1 MISLIGFNLLQQKQ
15 RLRAINC
22 EIMTVLLLLRFLWI
36 ICALSL
42 SHSIS
47 LAHLT
52 HFEHYNNSINQLRR
66 CHNATRYFKQVKNN
80 HP

>member
-42 SHSIS
+42 TLSHLHILLILSTTITALTNYDDVIMQ
-47 LAHLT
+47 LAIL
-52 HFEHYNNSINQLRR
+52 N
-66 CHNATRYFKQVKNN
+66 K
-80 HP
+80 